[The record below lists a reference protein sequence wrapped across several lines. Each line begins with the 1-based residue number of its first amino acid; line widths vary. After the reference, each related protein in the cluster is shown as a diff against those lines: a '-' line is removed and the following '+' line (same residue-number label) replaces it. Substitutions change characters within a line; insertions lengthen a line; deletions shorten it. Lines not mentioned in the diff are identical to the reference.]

1 MLVARCSEHVR
12 TIAKTFGRNRTTHN
26 ATSKTHRHNYMCS
39 PSLPSVHPYSPP
51 AALKHELS
59 HTNLTTEL
67 NGQPWQK
74 PRLVHV
80 GQ

>member
-1 MLVARCSEHVR
+1 MLVVRCSEHVR
-12 TIAKTFGRNRTTHN
+12 TIVKTFGKPHYTQRNTHSN
-26 ATSKTHRHNYMCS
+26 RHNYMCS